1 MNSHEQNQDPGKHLR
16 EDDFPNKQDY
26 FNEIVHHLQQSQFLK
41 SLNPEK
47 LNELIQKFKNSFANS
62 AFDDLKNRF
71 AAKDKDF
78 LIKLIKSIS

>member
-62 AFDDLKNRF
+62 SFDDLKNRF

-78 LIKLIKSIS
+78 LIELIKSIS